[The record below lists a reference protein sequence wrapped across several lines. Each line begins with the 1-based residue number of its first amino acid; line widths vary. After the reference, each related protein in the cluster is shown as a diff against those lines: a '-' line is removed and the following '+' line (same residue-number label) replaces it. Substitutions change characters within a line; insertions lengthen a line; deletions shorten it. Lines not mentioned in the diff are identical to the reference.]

1 MQIGKK
7 ALFLRPKSY
16 GKTSTMKK
24 IIAIISFIALAT
36 SAMAQTAEEIITRMD
51 AEMSK
56 HNESEGFAMTMDMKI
71 IFIGTISSRS
81 YILGDKMRIEANR
94 DGKDFITWSDGKTE
108 WTYDSEKNEIEITNA
123 KPKEKSE
130 AESDTKMFTGI
141 TDGYDVKIDKE
152 TPTEWHIRC
161 KRSKSNPDKDAP
173 KKMDLVVA
181 KGTYWPVSLST
192 SVTAATVT
200 MRDLSFGVTEKQV
213 TFDEKDYPGVKIV
226 DKR

>member
-1 MQIGKK
+1 MKR
-7 ALFLRPKSY
+7 LF
-16 GKTSTMKK
+16 
-24 IIAIISFIALAT
+24 AIISFIALAT
-36 SAMAQTAEEIITRMD
+36 TAMAQTAEEIVSRMN
-51 AEMSK
+51 AEISK
-56 HNESEGFAMTMDMKI
+56 HNESEGFAITMDMKI
-71 IFIGTISSRS
+71 ILVGTISSRS
-81 YILGDKMRIEANR
+81 YILGDKMRIEANK

-108 WTYDSEKNEIEITNA
+108 WSYDPEKNEIEITNA

-161 KRSKSNPDKDAP
+161 KRSKSKPDKDAP

>member
-1 MQIGKK
+1 
-7 ALFLRPKSY
+7 
-16 GKTSTMKK
+16 MKR

-36 SAMAQTAEEIITRMD
+36 VAMAQTAEEIVSRMD

-56 HNESEGFAMTMDMKI
+56 HNESEGFAMTMDVKM

-81 YILGDKMRIEANR
+81 YVLGDKMRIEANR
-94 DGKDFITWSDGKTE
+94 DGKDFVTWSDGKID
-108 WTYDSEKNEIEITNA
+108 WSYDPEKNEIEITNA

-130 AESDTKMFTGI
+130 TDGDTKLFKDI
-141 TDGYDVKIDKE
+141 TDGYDIKIDKE
-152 TPTEWHIRC
+152 TATEWHIRC
-161 KRSKSNPDKDAP
+161 KRSRSNPDKDAS
-173 KKMDLVVA
+173 KRMDLVVA

-200 MRDLSFGVTEKQV
+200 MRDFSFGVTEEQV
-213 TFDEKDYPGVKIV
+213 TFNPNEFPNATIV

>member
-1 MQIGKK
+1 
-7 ALFLRPKSY
+7 
-16 GKTSTMKK
+16 MKK

-36 SAMAQTAEEIITRMD
+36 SVMAQTAEEIVTRMD

-71 IFIGTISSRS
+71 ILIGTISSRS
-81 YILGDKMRIEANR
+81 YILGDKMRIEANK
-94 DGKDFITWSDGKTE
+94 DGKDFVTWSDGKTE
-108 WTYDSEKNEIEITNA
+108 WSYDSEKKEIEITNA

-141 TDGYDVKIDKE
+141 TEGYDVKIDKE

-213 TFDEKDYPGVKIV
+213 TFNEKDYPGVKIV

>member
-1 MQIGKK
+1 
-7 ALFLRPKSY
+7 
-16 GKTSTMKK
+16 MKK

-108 WTYDSEKNEIEITNA
+108 WSYDSEKNEIEITNA
-123 KPKEKSE
+123 KPKEKSD

>member
-1 MQIGKK
+1 
-7 ALFLRPKSY
+7 
-16 GKTSTMKK
+16 MKK
-24 IIAIISFIALAT
+24 LIAIISFIALAT
-36 SAMAQTAEEIITRMD
+36 AAMAQTAEEIITRME

-56 HNESEGFAMTMDMKI
+56 HDESEGVAMTMDMKI
-71 IFIGTISSRS
+71 IFVGTISSRN
-81 YILGDKMRIEANR
+81 YVLGDKMRIEAIND
-94 DGKDFITWSDGKTE
+94 DGKNSITWSDGKTE
-108 WTYDSEKNEIEITNA
+108 WVYDSDKKEIEITNA

-130 AESDTKMFTGI
+130 TNGDTKLFQGI
-141 TDGYDVKIDKE
+141 TDGYEVKIDKE
-152 TPTEWHIRC
+152 TATEWHIRC

-200 MRDLSFGVTEKQV
+200 LRDISFGVTEEQV
-213 TFDEKDYPGVKIV
+213 TFNPKDFPNATIV

>member
-1 MQIGKK
+1 
-7 ALFLRPKSY
+7 
-16 GKTSTMKK
+16 MKK

-81 YILGDKMRIEANR
+81 YILGDKMCIEANR

-108 WTYDSEKNEIEITNA
+108 WSYDSEKNEIEITNA
-123 KPKEKSE
+123 KPKEKSK